1 MDKEINN
8 DEQENKKIIEV
19 YKESLKDNQKYLY
32 TRSLHWEKY
41 FKENQKF
48 LELTNLKNFR
58 NNQILS
64 GGLDDDERINMQNKM
79 NLIEKMELFNSE
91 FLKRTLP
98 EKNIGNS
105 NFSKEFLGYYFDYGI
120 IHHLKW
126 YEKIEKYIKEKSIVL
141 EIGGGFGS
149 LARII
154 IQNKNT
160 KYFLIDLPEANLLSN
175 YYLKNYFPEKKI
187 FNYLNFKSSDIEK
200 EINNFDI
207 FILPPNTLKSE
218 KIFFNFIINTRSF
231 MEMNIKIIKEYFKL
245 IQNNISEGGFFLNV
259 NRFIKSTVGEDIYF
273 HKYPYD
279 ENWDV
284 VISEKSFLQNHIYFL
299 LTIRKNIVGNIKE
312 EIKKIEQI
320 YKNEFFVRNFY
331 YLFISL
337 IGRAKKIFYL
347 IIKKILLIFLGK
359 KIINKIAKILYNIA
373 IE

>member
-200 EINNFDI
+200 EAISCSLKNLGSFS
-207 FILPPNTLKSE
+207 IL
-218 KIFFNFIINTRSF
+218 
-231 MEMNIKIIKEYFKL
+231 
-245 IQNNISEGGFFLNV
+245 
-259 NRFIKSTVGEDIYF
+259 
-273 HKYPYD
+273 
-279 ENWDV
+279 
-284 VISEKSFLQNHIYFL
+284 
-299 LTIRKNIVGNIKE
+299 
-312 EIKKIEQI
+312 
-320 YKNEFFVRNFY
+320 
-331 YLFISL
+331 
-337 IGRAKKIFYL
+337 AK
-347 IIKKILLIFLGK
+347 
-359 KIINKIAKILYNIA
+359 
-373 IE
+373 

>member
-8 DEQENKKIIEV
+8 DEQENKKIIEA
-19 YKESLKDNQKYLY
+19 YKKTLKDNQKYLY

-64 GGLDDDERINMQNKM
+64 EGLDDDERINMQNKM
-79 NLIEKMELFNSE
+79 NLIEKMELFNSQ

-187 FNYLNFKSSDIEK
+187 FNYLDFKSLDIEK

-207 FILPPNTLKSE
+207 FILPPNTLNSK

-259 NRFIKSTVGEDIYF
+259 NRFIKSTSGEDIYF

-312 EIKKIEQI
+312 EIKKIEEI
-320 YKNEFFVRNFY
+320 YKNEFFVKKFY
-331 YLFISL
+331 YLIISL
-337 IGRAKKIFYL
+337 IGHAKKIFYL
-347 IIKKILLIFLGK
+347 IIKKILLILLGK
-359 KIINKIAKILYNIA
+359 K
-373 IE
+373 